1 MKDILISIYKK
12 LSLKMFIVV
21 TFVAVNVYLLTYPS
35 KVLGNIID
43 LLGNIE
49 ANKPEILSLIIK
61 LLIASLILIVIRV
74 IWKYTLAF
82 ITRTVEKDLR
92 DKLFD
97 HFLRIKLSSIQD
109 IKNGEIM
116 SYFVKDIGEIRG
128 FTYRFLSHASRV
140 FFIFV
145 ITIIMMIQVDLSLTI
160 AAICP
165 IVLTTY
171 IILILKNYVEKSF
184 KKSQRYFTN
193 LSEYVQES
201 TDAIRTTKA
210 YSGETN
216 QLKKFIKKNKILK
229 MGNIAVDIY
238 STLLSSSVMICFG
251 FCYGITILYGSKLV
265 LENKITIGDFVA
277 FTGYIDLFLTPLFWI
292 PGIISKFKRA
302 QISFN
307 RLDKVFTLEKEN
319 LMLEGISSSE
329 RISGD
334 IKIQNLS
341 FNYPGN
347 LDMILDDITVE
358 IKQGETLGIIGTI
371 GSGKTTLMNLLL
383 RLYPVSNGKIFI
395 GGQDINDLDLAKLRN
410 SISYITQDNFLF
422 STTIKDNISLFR
434 DEFQDKE
441 IEESTEKSMISGEI
455 EKMKNGINTII
466 GERGIDLSGGQK
478 QRVVISRAF
487 LNKSNIVIFDDTF
500 SALDNKTEKLLLEN
514 IKELVKDKTCII
526 ISNRISDIKDAN
538 HIIVL
543 DNGKIIEQGKHNDLI
558 KNKGL
563 YNKFYNQQS
572 SKTEDSIL
580 N

>member
-61 LLIASLILIVIRV
+61 LLIASLILIIIRV

-265 LENKITIGDFVA
+265 LEKKITIGDFVA

-319 LMLEGISSSE
+319 LMLEGISSSK

-410 SISYITQDNFLF
+410 SVSYITQDNFLF

>member
-61 LLIASLILIVIRV
+61 LLIASLILIIIRV

-184 KKSQRYFTN
+184 KKSQRYFTS

-265 LENKITIGDFVA
+265 LEKKITIGDFVA

-383 RLYPVSNGKIFI
+383 RLYPISNGKIFI

-434 DEFQDKE
+434 NEFQDKE

>member
-21 TFVAVNVYLLTYPS
+21 TLVAVNVYLLTYPS

-140 FFIFV
+140 FFIFI

-184 KKSQRYFTN
+184 KKSQRYFTS